1 LRFTTAVLILI
12 LTQAVQRASLEH
24 YSEHVSKADLVVVAA
39 MKDMDLVADG
49 KQTSWT
55 VTYKVHEV
63 LKGEYA
69 GETVTVQL
77 DSESFKKRAK
87 AGGAGRD
94 SDDLLILFL
103 SGGKGQAF
111 SYSGPALNS
120 PHIAATSENI
130 VAVRAEIER
139 QAQLRQPWYYS
150 KTAGA
155 VLIAAFV
162 LVIIGLAFLVRAKRR
177 LGSGEAGTDHL

>member
-1 LRFTTAVLILI
+1 
-12 LTQAVQRASLEH
+12 
-24 YSEHVSKADLVVVAA
+24 
-39 MKDMDLVADG
+39 MKDMDLVANG
-49 KQTSWT
+49 KQTSWS

-87 AGGAGRD
+87 AGGTGRD

-103 SGGKGQAF
+103 SGGTGQAF
-111 SYSGPALNS
+111 SYAGPPLNS

-130 VAVRAEIER
+130 AAVRAEIER
-139 QAQLRQPWYYS
+139 QAQLPSAWHHS

-177 LGSGEAGTDHL
+177 LGSGESGTENL